1 MIGTLVAVDIVV
13 LDDNGPAIDG
23 AVQLGFALQLTE
35 ILGWFLGSRARPS
48 LRWKN
53 AQHMASDELVGGYG
67 SGQGR
72 ARLGVAGV
80 KDDIGGRDKENVLL
94 RGRALG
100 EVRALGESAEEW
112 V

>member
-1 MIGTLVAVDIVV
+1 
-13 LDDNGPAIDG
+13 
-23 AVQLGFALQLTE
+23 
-35 ILGWFLGSRARPS
+35 
-48 LRWKN
+48 
-53 AQHMASDELVGGYG
+53 MAPDEFVGGYG